1 MKCHQA
7 FHAMNVK
14 EADITLEAYISSII
28 TLLSLKWHSIHL
40 KLQRLWKEH
49 QVSSAVITL

>member
-1 MKCHQA
+1 
-7 FHAMNVK
+7 MNVK